1 MEMVEPIL
9 RGFQVGLQPENLL
22 FCFIGV
28 LLGTLIGVLPGIGP
42 AATIALLLPATFKLG
57 ATPAIIMLA
66 GIYYGAMYG
75 GSTTS
80 ILVNIPGEASSV
92 VTSLD
97 GYQMALRGKAGPALG
112 VAAIGSFFAGTV
124 GIVGLMI
131 ASTYI
136 AELSLKFGPPE
147 YFAIMLMGLTIVT
160 YLARG
165 SLFKA
170 LIMTFFGIFLSQIGL
185 DKVNAKL
192 RFTFGIMKLSDGI
205 DLISMVMGLFGISE
219 VFLNIERKVKA
230 EIIRTKI
237 KDLFPNRE
245 EWRRSLGAIV
255 RGTLLGFF
263 LGVIPGGGTIIASF
277 AAYGLEKRLSK
288 HPERFGTGVIE
299 GVAGPESANNSA
311 TAGAFVPLLTLGIPS
326 NIVTALLFGA
336 LLIHGI
342 QPSPM
347 LMSEHPDLFWG
358 LIASMYIGNF
368 MLLVFNL
375 PMIWVWVQV
384 LRVPY
389 RILFPL
395 ILLFCLIGAY
405 SINNSLFD
413 VLVMIFFGILGYLLR
428 KLEYEPAPLILAFIL
443 GKLIEKTF
451 RQSMTMSGGSFAIF
465 WERPIA
471 AFCIS
476 ATILLFLAAI
486 ASYYSRK
493 RKPSLLGSDL

>member
-1 MEMVEPIL
+1 MEIL
-9 RGFQVGLQPENLL
+9 GYLLQGFQVGLQPTNLF
-22 FCFIGV
+22 FCLSGV

-92 VTSLD
+92 VTTLD
-97 GYQMALRGKAGPALG
+97 GYQMALKGKAGPALG
-112 VAAIGSFFAGTV
+112 IAAISSFIAGAA

-136 AELSLKFGPPE
+136 VELALKFGPPE
-147 YFAIMLMGLTIVT
+147 YFAVMLMGLTVVT

-165 SLFKA
+165 SLLKA
-170 LIMTFFGIFLSQIGL
+170 LIMTVFGIFLSQIGL
-185 DKVNAKL
+185 DNVNAKF
-192 RFTFGIMKLSDGI
+192 RFTFGFLKLSDGI
-205 DLISMVMGLFGISE
+205 DLICMVMGLFGISE
-219 VFLNIERKVKA
+219 VLLNLERKIKA
-230 EIIRTKI
+230 DIIRTKI
-237 KDLFPNRE
+237 KDLFPSRA
-245 EWRRSLGAIV
+245 EWRRSLGAIF
-255 RGTLLGFF
+255 RGTVLGFV
-263 LGVIPGGGTIIASF
+263 LGIIPGGGTIIASF
-277 AAYGLEKRLSK
+277 AAYGLEKKVSK
-288 HPERFGTGVIE
+288 HPELFGTGVIE

-326 NIVTALLFGA
+326 NLVTALLFGA

-347 LMSEHPDLFWG
+347 LMSDHPDLFWG
-358 LIASMYIGNF
+358 LIASMYIGNV

-413 VLVMIFFGILGYLLR
+413 IVVMLFFGVLGYLFR

-443 GKLIEKTF
+443 GKMIEKTF

-471 AFCIS
+471 ALCLA
-476 ATILLFLAAI
+476 ATIVLVI
-486 ASYYSRK
+486 ASFVSFYSRK
-493 RKPSLLGSDL
+493 KKTNLLESV